1 MQEIWQWPCL
11 IHVND
16 NLRDCRLYYFMLTT
30 FITVLAL
37 TGLFGVVIYLFVIE
51 PRSKIHDL

>member
-1 MQEIWQWPCL
+1 MQEMWQWPCL

-16 NLRDCRLYYFMLTT
+16 SLRGRGLYFFMVTS
-30 FITVLAL
+30 FITVLAVI
-37 TGLFGVVIYLFVIE
+37 GLLGLVIYLFVIE